1 MEVVPFQ
8 AEHIAQL
15 ELQSAQQYLS
25 NWVTP
30 AQAKALE
37 EFPSFS
43 GVVNGVPVA
52 ALGILP
58 QWQGRAIAWGFLSE
72 TGYGAFVQI
81 HREVKSFLDDCYV
94 QRIEATVDCDFEQG
108 HRWVQ
113 MLGFKLEA
121 ERMRAYG
128 PTGDD
133 CALYARVL

>member
-25 NWVTP
+25 SWVTP

-43 GVVNGVPVA
+43 GVVNGTPVGA
-52 ALGILP
+52 MGILP
-58 QWQGRAIAWGFLSE
+58 QWQGRAVAWGFLSD
-72 TGYGAFVQI
+72 TGYSTFVKI
-81 HREVKSFLDDCYV
+81 HREVKSFLEHCCI
-94 QRIEATVDCDFEQG
+94 QRVEATVDCDFEQG

-128 PTGDD
+128 PTGGD

>member
-30 AQAKALE
+30 EQAKALE

-43 GVVNGVPVA
+43 GVVNGSPVA
-52 ALGILP
+52 SLGILP
-58 QWQGRAIAWGFLSE
+58 QWHGRAIAWGFLSE
-72 TGYGAFVQI
+72 MGCRTFVQI
-81 HREVKSFLDDCYV
+81 HREVLSFLDDCFV
-94 QRIEATVDCDFEQG
+94 PRVEATVDCDFEQG

-121 ERMRAYG
+121 ERMHSYG
-128 PTGDD
+128 PTGGD